1 MYIKIRRYKENEITD
16 LWNLYFNTI
25 HNVNTVDYSKEQID
39 AWAPKDLDE
48 SIWQQK
54 IISINP
60 YVAIIESK
68 IVGYG
73 DVQNDGLID
82 HFFCHHKFQGKGVG
96 SKLYS
101 WLERIAIE
109 RNLSRV
115 YSEVSKTARPFFLSK
130 GFKVIEEQTL
140 SLRGQ
145 NLINYKMSKRLYG
158 S

>member
-1 MYIKIRRYKENEITD
+1 MEIRRYKENEITD
-16 LWNLYFNTI
+16 LWNLYFSTI
-25 HNVNTVDYSKEQID
+25 HNVNMVDYTKEQIN

-54 IISINP
+54 IINVNP

-82 HFFCHHKFQGKGVG
+82 HFFCHHKFQRKGIG

-101 WLERIAIE
+101 WLERNAIE

-115 YSEVSKTARPFFLSK
+115 YSEVSITARPFFLSK